1 MQNHGSWRVV
11 GLLLAIG
18 LVVGA
23 LPAAAGADDE
33 VGAPAPAGNVLSP
46 ATIRTLVDDLPWGEA
61 TARASAGDG
70 VRALAVHT
78 TFVHTDPTGDSN
90 ATSDI
95 TAVGARYTKAS
106 LRLSV
111 TVPQMANSAAAD
123 PRWNPSK
130 SQLLWAIDAGGDGTV
145 DKIAIVTAS
154 DGGLNAFV
162 VGNTTNPNPLCSGNA
177 VRQSG
182 GRISVQVPS
191 GCVGSPATLSF
202 GVVFNFNGGSAAN
215 SDQAP
220 DDDPLAGP
228 IKAAQTSGAV
238 AGVALADNG
247 YLDAFDVNVAT
258 PSTIWYSYAGL
269 GKPRGFAGTPDG
281 GHGYV
286 VAGSGRLFGIA
297 FSANNLPLSVY
308 GAKTWANQD
317 MARGVTIRPN
327 GSAGIVVDKFG
338 GLSYFGIG
346 GKRTAPTFVGVPK
359 WPGVDMARGIAVMPD
374 FSGGFTLDAFGGLN
388 WFSIGTAKPAPTIIN
403 GPSFPLN
410 DMARGLA
417 ILPDGS
423 GGYVIDR
430 NASLH
435 FFSIG
440 TARSAPNAGRGK
452 ESWPP
457 DITRGLGLVMGT
469 IPPPVACTPSQ
480 PTCCV
485 S

>member
-1 MQNHGSWRVV
+1 MTVGLALGVV
-11 GLLLAIG
+11 GVTAG
-18 LVVGA
+18 EGSAEPTTDVGA
-23 LPAAAGADDE
+23 R
-33 VGAPAPAGNVLSP
+33 GAPGTVLTQ
-46 ATIRTLVDDLPWGEA
+46 AETRALLDDLPGSDA
-61 TARASAGDG
+61 AAKASARDG
-70 VRALAVHT
+70 VRALAVNT
-78 TFVHTDPTGDSN
+78 TFVLADPTGDSN
-90 ATSDI
+90 PTSDI
-95 TAVGARYTKAS
+95 TAVGARYTKSS

-130 SQLLWAIDAGGDGTV
+130 SQLLWAIDAGADGTV

-202 GVVFNFNGGSAAN
+202 GAVFNFNGGSAAN

-228 IKAAQTSGAV
+228 IKASPTSGAV

-297 FSANNLPLSVY
+297 FGANNLPLPVY

-346 GKRTAPTFVGVPK
+346 GKRTAPAFIGVPK
-359 WPGVDMARGIAVMPD
+359 WPGVDMVRGIAVMP
-374 FSGGFTLDAFGGLN
+374 A
-388 WFSIGTAKPAPTIIN
+388 
-403 GPSFPLN
+403 
-410 DMARGLA
+410 
-417 ILPDGS
+417 
-423 GGYVIDR
+423 Y
-430 NASLH
+430 
-435 FFSIG
+435 
-440 TARSAPNAGRGK
+440 
-452 ESWPP
+452 
-457 DITRGLGLVMGT
+457 
-469 IPPPVACTPSQ
+469 
-480 PTCCV
+480 
-485 S
+485 